1 MKGAAGSRGALR
13 AVVMFTF
20 AQALLITAIAMV
32 LMRVVWTDDA
42 SVRSIQASA
51 WLAVGVQVVTF
62 AIAKLVS
69 RENVIAGWGLG
80 VLLRFAMVAFWAFLG
95 IKALA
100 LAETPALMSL
110 VIFFFASTLIEPIFL
125 NI

>member
-1 MKGAAGSRGALR
+1 MVATGSRGVVR
-13 AVVMFTF
+13 AVFMFTL
-20 AQALLITAIAMV
+20 AQALLIALIALV

-42 SVRSIQASA
+42 SARAIQASA

-62 AIAKLVS
+62 AIAKLAS

-80 VLLRFAMVAFWAFLG
+80 VLLRFAVVAFWAFLG

-100 LAETPALMSL
+100 LVETPALMSL
-110 VIFFFASTLIEPIFL
+110 VTFFFASTLIEPIFL